1 MTSEWFD
8 FRATRGFARAYLHT
22 YYSGAPPIDEQ
33 VVSRFL
39 VREAKRLRGGT
50 FVEIGCGPTIHHALP
65 LVAHVDAVHF
75 LDYLA
80 ENQHEIELWRRGA
93 PTAHDWRPFTR
104 MSLIDA
110 GVEPTPTAVAA
121 HEALLRARIA
131 RVGACNLLAPTPAA
145 DVGAFAAVGCFYCAE
160 EVGISKAA
168 WAQVMARVA
177 AYVRPGGT
185 LFVAA
190 LAGMDAYRVEDAL
203 GRTTEL
209 PCANIT
215 ADDVRALLPRLG
227 FPAFSACIEQ
237 HDIPH
242 PDVGVTGTILVA
254 AEKTAAGKTAAE
266 KEI

>member
-1 MTSEWFD
+1 MTSDWFD

-22 YYSGAPPIDEQ
+22 YYSGAPQIDEQ

-39 VREAKRLRGGT
+39 VRQARRLRGGT

-65 LVAHVDAVHF
+65 IVAHVEAIHF

-80 ENQHEIELWRRGA
+80 ENQHEIELWRQAA
-93 PTAHDWRPFTR
+93 PTAHDWRLFTR
-104 MSLIDA
+104 LSLTDT
-110 GVEPTPTAVAA
+110 GVEPTPAAVAA
-121 HEALLRARIA
+121 REALLRARIA
-131 RVGACNLLAPTPAA
+131 RVGACNLLEPTPPA
-145 DVGAFAAVGCFYCAE
+145 DVGAFAAAGCFYCAE

-190 LAGMDAYRVEDAL
+190 LAGMDSYRVEDAL
-203 GRTTEL
+203 GHATEL

-215 ADDVRALLPRLG
+215 ADDLRALLPQLG
-227 FPAFSACIEQ
+227 FPLDTACIEE
-237 HDIPH
+237 HAIPH

-254 AEKTAAGKTAAE
+254 AAKAGGT
-266 KEI
+266 